1 MLHTMSAGEVNRS
14 SSAHVDDS
22 IDRIDSY
29 ALETDANLC
38 RGNQVHLIQF
48 NNFLFPAVF
57 QNRRG
62 LWAIV
67 RDCLLCP
74 SSCRGLRRVV
84 YQTHSEFFFSFLFL
98 FIIFSLDFFILC
110 KASPAVS

>member
-48 NNFLFPAVF
+48 NNFLFPAV
-57 QNRRG
+57 G

-67 RDCLLCP
+67 RDRLLCP

-84 YQTHSEFFFSFLFL
+84 YQTHSEFFSFLFL